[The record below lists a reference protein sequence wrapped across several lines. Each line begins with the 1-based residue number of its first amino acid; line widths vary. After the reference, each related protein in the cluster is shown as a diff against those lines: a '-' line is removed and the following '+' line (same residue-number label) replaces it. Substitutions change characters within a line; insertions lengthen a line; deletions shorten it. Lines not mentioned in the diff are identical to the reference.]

1 MKKLLIIFSMLI
13 IILLFSTGLLYF
25 SQTSQKPNNQLP
37 NGEDQNFPTETSNTD
52 LTPNQEGTRTGNT
65 AVNQEL
71 DDRQVGRVFPGGT
84 GLGDEVPIPTGVVKK
99 IWDKPI
105 VGVTSYGSIKGET
118 LTARFVEQETGHVY
132 DYNLIN
138 NVARKVS
145 GTTILKIKR
154 TIWGNKGQSLLLQ
167 YIAKEGD
174 VKNYLGRI
182 SVGTTTENKMSG
194 DHIPGKILT
203 VTSAPPGE
211 ELVSCPSLLTLKLE
225 QGKSNNP
232 TETKKLQ
239 VFLIDRDI
247 ENIKET
253 GIFDEATFAG
263 VVKFQELYKDEIL
276 IPAGLEKGNGL
287 VGPATRGKINTLN
300 CEKSGQIV
308 TGGRLAYLENT
319 ETGGYQIRGID
330 FDNKNPRAFFSTMI
344 EELNISWPNKNIL
357 AIASK
362 ANSQTYGQAF
372 LLPST
377 KIGMSLLS
385 DVSTP
390 ILRNIK
396 GLTININPNTSK
408 VVYGE
413 SGPRGYQTKI
423 LDIATGETRAFPIS
437 TIPSEKCV
445 WDLREQN
452 LIYCAGPQ
460 QGLGTSEPEAWYLG
474 LSSSQDNVY
483 SIDTE
488 TATVSLIYSPKNIG
502 PDISSIN
509 VSEDGRVLLFIDKND
524 SSLWAVYLNSF

>member
-1 MKKLLIIFSMLI
+1 
-13 IILLFSTGLLYF
+13 
-25 SQTSQKPNNQLP
+25 
-37 NGEDQNFPTETSNTD
+37 
-52 LTPNQEGTRTGNT
+52 
-65 AVNQEL
+65 
-71 DDRQVGRVFPGGT
+71 
-84 GLGDEVPIPTGVVKK
+84 
-99 IWDKPI
+99 
-105 VGVTSYGSIKGET
+105 
-118 LTARFVEQETGHVY
+118 
-132 DYNLIN
+132 
-138 NVARKVS
+138 
-145 GTTILKIKR
+145 
-154 TIWGNKGQSLLLQ
+154 
-167 YIAKEGD
+167 
-174 VKNYLGRI
+174 
-182 SVGTTTENKMSG
+182 
-194 DHIPGKILT
+194 
-203 VTSAPPGE
+203 
-211 ELVSCPSLLTLKLE
+211 
-225 QGKSNNP
+225 
-232 TETKKLQ
+232 
-239 VFLIDRDI
+239 
-247 ENIKET
+247 
-253 GIFDEATFAG
+253 
-263 VVKFQELYKDEIL
+263 
-276 IPAGLEKGNGL
+276 
-287 VGPATRGKINTLN
+287 
-300 CEKSGQIV
+300 
-308 TGGRLAYLENT
+308 
-319 ETGGYQIRGID
+319 
-330 FDNKNPRAFFSTMI
+330 MI